1 MGWIGDVVV
10 IGLVDEDERL
20 RRRGADGR
28 DGVLYHLGRMDR
40 RGRVVRV
47 AQIEQ
52 TRPVGL

>member
-28 DGVLYHLGRMDR
+28 DGVLYHFGRMDR